1 MTPLDPANI
10 GKFVASALEKNLET
24 KISKALVAS
33 ENALALAAQS
43 LETKKNELLKAH
55 GSGRNKGTKR
65 PLDLDEQEWPEKF
78 IEYMKSEKEQERK
91 DRIEKEQRDRMDT
104 QERHTREE
112 RNQKLRY
119 EDGQRTQENLLKMG
133 RQMVSTFLGG
143 RPIQYEGNPGQG
155 SDSEKK
161 YPADIED
168 WDRDDIFRYTS
179 DKMNLSQLAED
190 FFSKGVD
197 GLEVALYWS
206 SERNAFDVDGFF
218 DGLDLCV
225 DSDGNNRD
233 LRREK
238 MKCSLHFAKACK
250 SRKP

>member
-1 MTPLDPANI
+1 
-10 GKFVASALEKNLET
+10 
-24 KISKALVAS
+24 
-33 ENALALAAQS
+33 
-43 LETKKNELLKAH
+43 
-55 GSGRNKGTKR
+55 
-65 PLDLDEQEWPEKF
+65 
-78 IEYMKSEKEQERK
+78 MKSEREQDRK
-91 DRIEKEQRDRMDT
+91 DRREREQQDRVNR
-104 QERHTREE
+104 QERHIREDQRHIRE
-112 RNQKLRY
+112 DRNQKLRY

-133 RQMVSTFLGG
+133 RELVSAVLGG

-179 DKMNLSQLAED
+179 DKMQLPQLAED

-197 GLEVALYWS
+197 GLEVAQYWS
-206 SERNAFDVDGFF
+206 SESNAYDDIVDGFF

-225 DSDGNNRD
+225 DSDGNKLNRD

>member
-1 MTPLDPANI
+1 
-10 GKFVASALEKNLET
+10 
-24 KISKALVAS
+24 
-33 ENALALAAQS
+33 
-43 LETKKNELLKAH
+43 
-55 GSGRNKGTKR
+55 
-65 PLDLDEQEWPEKF
+65 
-78 IEYMKSEKEQERK
+78 
-91 DRIEKEQRDRMDT
+91 
-104 QERHTREE
+104 
-112 RNQKLRY
+112 
-119 EDGQRTQENLLKMG
+119 
-133 RQMVSTFLGG
+133 
-143 RPIQYEGNPGQG
+143 
-155 SDSEKK
+155 
-161 YPADIED
+161 
-168 WDRDDIFRYTS
+168 
-179 DKMNLSQLAED
+179 MNLSQLAED